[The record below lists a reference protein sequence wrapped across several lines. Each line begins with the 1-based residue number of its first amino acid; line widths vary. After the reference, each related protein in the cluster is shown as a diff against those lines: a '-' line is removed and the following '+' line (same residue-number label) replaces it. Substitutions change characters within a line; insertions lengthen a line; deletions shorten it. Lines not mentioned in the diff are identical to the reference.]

1 MLAKLI
7 SLEYICIGLQMK
19 YNKVGIMYIN
29 KRSILSG
36 FSMQIAENQPS
47 RRSGVMS
54 LANIKGHMRFGH
66 YVFGDNVE
74 DMRNDWKT
82 IGNDIRKAMN
92 CYGK

>member
-1 MLAKLI
+1 
-7 SLEYICIGLQMK
+7 
-19 YNKVGIMYIN
+19 
-29 KRSILSG
+29 
-36 FSMQIAENQPS
+36 
-47 RRSGVMS
+47 MS

>member
-1 MLAKLI
+1 
-7 SLEYICIGLQMK
+7 MK

-36 FSMQIAENQPS
+36 FSMQIAENRPS

-54 LANIKGHMRFGH
+54 LANIKGYMRFGH